1 MINLTTNTKSFS
13 VEKGTAGGKSGG
25 GNSVSSTKII
35 KQIINQGGGSGTGS
49 GGGSSSYDVFIGAT
63 ADNPGRQGLVPQ
75 PLAGQDTLFLKGN
88 GLWEKVFQFIRE
100 DEEGNIY
107 IDGKAT
113 KFGSPIYLKDIFSNQ
128 QDLAEN
134 LRKIEIHDNV
144 KLDKNSE
151 FVGNVTVDSSLAVSG
166 DVSVGGSS
174 DFLGE
179 SRFSNNVI
187 FNRNQANGSG
197 PNKVTVNADLE
208 VNGKSNFTD
217 DMTATNITVDYLTVT
232 KLAHFFELVID
243 KIRASQGQI
252 IITDANAKI
261 DYVEKADG
269 VSRLYWRADSENQ
282 SNLSLNEFVEGDQIV
297 CQTFNRGQMQKNDD
311 GSYHGFN
318 VSNKYYWVVCSGVGQ
333 GVEKTFPDSEGNP
346 GEKHVYNFVEI
357 SDSDTVSPKDG
368 AFLPEIGDE
377 IVQLGNR
384 TDTLRQAAII
394 ISAYNNAYLDKG
406 IKAPAL
412 VQYDGINDFKLD
424 THRLNVISKG
434 LNRFMGSYLTSD
446 GKTDIVDKIGNVET
460 TTNNKFS
467 EIQQTI
473 DGITQTVSNNKT
485 EIEKTNKTLTDFKTD
500 SSSNFSEII
509 DRMNGIDGSI
519 GGINSSIG
527 GINSSI
533 GGING
538 VIDKIN
544 SSIGGINSSIG
555 GIKDNLGNLTIQV
568 NTNTE
573 NISKIDQ
580 RADQIQ
586 ATVTQNKKSIAT
598 INSSIGTLSG
608 KVTENTTNISQLTQ
622 RADQIQASV
631 TQNSE
636 RIEEVSGSVSGDLT
650 GIRNQVTTNT
660 NKIAALTIK
669 ADNINS
675 KVESNTTKIEKNGKD
690 IGTANEKLTAMQTTI
705 TNNKSEIDQRADQ
718 ISATVSGH
726 TTKIDNLTGKVTQN
740 TTDIANLSVKADK
753 IQSTVTKI
761 DGDYVTSSTL
771 TQTSRE
777 ILAQVSNTYIK
788 INDGKVIINAAVDEK
803 TGEMKNDID
812 SIKKGNIELNG
823 NTTINGNLTIQNAT
837 DGLTL
842 VGTGGTTEIRSK
854 DIGDFF
860 DYIKNPTKYWEMK
873 QTNTGPGMMM
883 WQDGNSYK
891 EKFVNDN
898 VDAKQTISIP
908 ANTKVTFTDTEAVF
922 AEQSLRNMG
931 FFPMVIHDP
940 DNLSRYRV
948 NVTDNSFTFIQ
959 FIVKKFDYIW
969 TFINKDTGAL
979 IQTFTAVDHG
989 EFTVKEAVPNCQV
1002 RVQVYAYIDK
1012 WETWRTSFDYNGKHY
1027 TLGNNSKVD
1036 LVDWAV
1042 PIVWTHFTFTSQDPT
1057 VNNLIGFNGQAY
1069 NFGGGNGMF
1078 IGSTGLQAK
1087 FGDYTFMINPKD
1099 ITNRTEN
1106 GNEVFQKGI
1115 WCVNKYKYTKYEGP
1129 FNDFETAKSQF
1140 LTQGRSFGTRNVRAV
1155 TTSGKI
1161 LVLPEDDII
1170 LVSDF
1175 LAVSGNTGKID
1186 VQIYFPPCN
1195 GPDFDGHEVKI
1206 MQIHKERSSQDSTCH
1221 IFTTDDFYP
1230 IYSQSGNHFNDY
1242 NFSLET
1248 RTFIPNWLMGS
1259 WIMI

>member
-25 GNSVSSTKII
+25 NGSGSTIKII

-49 GGGSSSYDVFIGAT
+49 GGISSSVDVFIGAT

-75 PLAGQDTLFLKGN
+75 PLAGQNTLFLKGN
-88 GLWEKVFQFIRE
+88 GLWDKVFQFIRE

-134 LRKIEIHDNV
+134 LRKIEFHDNV
-144 KLDKNSE
+144 QFDKKTD
-151 FVGNVTVDSSLAVSG
+151 FVG

-179 SRFSNNVI
+179 TRFSNNVI
-187 FNRNQANGSG
+187 FNRNQADGSG

-261 DYVEKADG
+261 DYVEKVDG

-333 GVEKTFPDSEGNP
+333 GVEKIFPDSEGNP

-357 SDSDTVSPKDG
+357 SDSNTVSPKDG

-384 TDTLRQAAII
+384 SDTLRQAAII

-406 IKAPAL
+406 IKAPAI
-412 VQYDGINDFKLD
+412 VQYDGINDFSLEK
-424 THRLNVISKG
+424 HRLNVISKG
-434 LNRFMGSYLTSD
+434 LNRFMGSYLTGD

-485 EIEKTNKTLTDFKTD
+485 YIEN
-500 SSSNFSEII
+500 
-509 DRMNGIDGSI
+509 
-519 GGINSSIG
+519 
-527 GINSSI
+527 
-533 GGING
+533 
-538 VIDKIN
+538 IN

-580 RADQIQ
+580 KADQIQ
-586 ATVTQNKKSIAT
+586 TQVTQNKNSITT

-608 KVTENTTNISQLTQ
+608 KVTENTTNISKLNQ
-622 RADQIQASV
+622 RADSIQASV

-660 NKIAALTIK
+660 NNIAALKIT
-669 ADNINS
+669 ANNINS
-675 KVESNTTKIEKNGKD
+675 KVESN
-690 IGTANEKLTAMQTTI
+690 
-705 TNNKSEIDQRADQ
+705 
-718 ISATVSGH
+718 

-740 TTDIANLSVKADK
+740 TTNISNIDQKADR
-753 IQSTVTKI
+753 IQSTVTRI
-761 DGDYVTSSTL
+761 DGDYVRSSQL
-771 TQTSRE
+771 TQTSTE

-788 INDGKVIINAAVDEK
+788 IGDDNITLGGNTIVKGSLTLTQNDQGFKLVGSDGVTEIMPKSIGTYDEFKASNTSTQNVVKTINCNGAQSTTDGILRFEGAIIIYLGDRKKGDFIKVRFNTFESKVTNGWTGSSFTNSFDISNSFSAKVMNQYNSAVLHNWNTVYAGSEYSYTFDSNTPNARIYVTFKGNTLYSTWIGNYDVMHDGK
-803 TGEMKNDID
+803 
-812 SIKKGNIELNG
+812 
-823 NTTINGNLTIQNAT
+823 
-837 DGLTL
+837 
-842 VGTGGTTEIRSK
+842 
-854 DIGDFF
+854 
-860 DYIKNPTKYWEMK
+860 
-873 QTNTGPGMMM
+873 
-883 WQDGNSYK
+883 
-891 EKFVNDN
+891 
-898 VDAKQTISIP
+898 
-908 ANTKVTFTDTEAVF
+908 
-922 AEQSLRNMG
+922 
-931 FFPMVIHDP
+931 PMP
-940 DNLSRYRV
+940 M
-948 NVTDNSFTFIQ
+948 
-959 FIVKKFDYIW
+959 
-969 TFINKDTGAL
+969 
-979 IQTFTAVDHG
+979 
-989 EFTVKEAVPNCQV
+989 PN
-1002 RVQVYAYIDK
+1002 AYIQL
-1012 WETWRTSFDYNGKHY
+1012 TGTVTLPTSAHMLIGYDGWGVNF
-1027 TLGNNSKVD
+1027 GNNKTVYCGKDGFIACYGNNEFRITSEGISHNNMATTHTIIGSSSSSSPAIYEVQDPVD
-1036 LVDWAV
+1036 LVLCKSGYCKIIMPNTPYNGQTIKVLDKSPDETW
-1042 PIVWTHFTFTSQDPT
+1042 ID
-1057 VNNLIGFNGQAY
+1057 FNGKYVCPADTQY
-1069 NFGGGNGMF
+1069 
-1078 IGSTGLQAK
+1078 GSRSLNNNWAC
-1087 FGDYTFMINPKD
+1087 
-1099 ITNRTEN
+1099 
-1106 GNEVFQKGI
+1106 KGTYPRLFTYLDNT
-1115 WCVNKYKYTKYEGP
+1115 WYE
-1129 FNDFETAKSQF
+1129 E
-1140 LTQGRSFGTRNVRAV
+1140 
-1155 TTSGKI
+1155 
-1161 LVLPEDDII
+1161 
-1170 LVSDF
+1170 
-1175 LAVSGNTGKID
+1175 
-1186 VQIYFPPCN
+1186 Y
-1195 GPDFDGHEVKI
+1195 
-1206 MQIHKERSSQDSTCH
+1206 
-1221 IFTTDDFYP
+1221 
-1230 IYSQSGNHFNDY
+1230 
-1242 NFSLET
+1242 
-1248 RTFIPNWLMGS
+1248 MG
-1259 WIMI
+1259 

>member
-13 VEKGTAGGKSGG
+13 VEKGTAGGKTGGVGSG
-25 GNSVSSTKII
+25 SSTKII
-35 KQIINQGGGSGTGS
+35 KQIINQGGEGSGS
-49 GGGSSSYDVFIGAT
+49 VDVFTGAT

-113 KFGSPIYLKDIFSNQ
+113 KFGSPLYLKDIFSNQ

-179 SRFSNNVI
+179 TRFSNNVI
-187 FNRNQANGSG
+187 FNRNQPNGSG

-261 DYVEKADG
+261 DYVEKTG
-269 VSRLYWRADSENQ
+269 SVSRLYWRADSENQ

-357 SDSDTVSPKDG
+357 SDSDSVSPKDG

-394 ISAYNNAYLDKG
+394 ISAYNNTYLDKG
-406 IKAPAL
+406 IKAPAI
-412 VQYDGINDFKLD
+412 VQYDGINDFSLES
-424 THRLNVISKG
+424 HRLNVISKG
-434 LNRFMGSYLTSD
+434 LNRFMGSYLTAD

-509 DRMNGIDGSI
+509 DRMNGIDGSL
-519 GGINSSIG
+519 GDINSS
-527 GINSSI
+527 
-533 GGING
+533 
-538 VIDKIN
+538 V
-544 SSIGGINSSIG
+544 G

-580 RADQIQ
+580 KADKIS

-636 RIEEVSGSVSGDLT
+636 KIEEFSGSVSGDLT

-660 NKIAALTIK
+660 NNIAALTIK

-675 KVESNTTKIEKNGKD
+675 KVESNTTKIEKNGTD
-690 IGTANEKLTAMQTTI
+690 IGTANEKLTTMQTTI
-705 TNNKSEIDQRADQ
+705 TNNKSEIDQRADK
-718 ISATVSGH
+718 ISATVSSH
-726 TTKIDNLTGKVTQN
+726 TEQIDNLTGKVTTN
-740 TTDIANLSVKADK
+740 TTNISNIDQKADK
-753 IQSTVTKI
+753 IQTTVTKI
-761 DGDYVTSSTL
+761 EGDYVISSQL

-777 ILAQVSNTYIK
+777 ILAQVSKTYIK
-788 INDGKVIINAAVDEK
+788 IEDGKVIINAAVDEK

-842 VGTGGTTEIRSK
+842 VGKGGNTEIRSK
-854 DIGDFF
+854 DIGNFF

-873 QTNTGPGMMM
+873 QTNSGPGMYSY
-883 WQDGNSYK
+883 QDGRDSK

-922 AEQSLRNMG
+922 TEQSLRNMG
-931 FFPMVIHDP
+931 FFPMVIRDP
-940 DNLSRYRV
+940 DNTNRYRV
-948 NVTDNSFTFIQ
+948 NTNDNKTTFID
-959 FIVKKFDYIW
+959 FVVKKFEYIW
-969 TFINKDTGAL
+969 TFVNKDTGAL
-979 IQTFTAVDHG
+979 IKTFTGVDHG
-989 EFTVKEAVPNCQV
+989 EFSVTEAIPNCQL
-1002 RVQVYAYIDK
+1002 RVQIYAYIDK
-1012 WETWRTSFDYNGKHY
+1012 WNTWRTSFSYNGKNY
-1027 TLGNNSKVD
+1027 TLGNNSKLD
-1036 LVDWAV
+1036 LLDWAV

-1057 VNNLIGFNGQAY
+1057 VNNLIGYNGQAY

-1099 ITNRTEN
+1099 ITNRTPN

-1115 WCVNKYKYTKYEGP
+1115 WYVNKYKYTKFEGP
-1129 FNDFETAKSQF
+1129 FNGFETAKSIF
-1140 LTQGRSFGTRNVRAV
+1140 LTQGRSFCSKNVRAV
-1155 TTSGKI
+1155 TSSGKI
-1161 LVLPEDDII
+1161 QVLPEDDII

-1175 LAVSGNTGKID
+1175 VSVSGNTGKID

-1195 GPDFDGHEVKI
+1195 GPEFDGHEIKI
-1206 MQIHKERSSQDSTCH
+1206 MQIHKSRSSQDSTCN
-1221 IFTTDDFYP
+1221 IYTTDDFYP
-1230 IYSQSGNHFNDY
+1230 IYNQSGNYFKDY
-1242 NFSLET
+1242 NFGYET
-1248 RTFIPNWLMGS
+1248 RTFIPNQLMGS

>member
-25 GNSVSSTKII
+25 VGSGSTTKII
-35 KQIINQGGGSGTGS
+35 KQIINQGGGSGS
-49 GGGSSSYDVFIGAT
+49 GGVSYDVFTGAT

-75 PLAGQDTLFLKGN
+75 PLAGQNTLFLKGN
-88 GLWEKVFQFIRE
+88 GIWDKVFQFIRE

-128 QDLAEN
+128 QDLEEN

-187 FNRNQANGSG
+187 FNRNQADGSG

-261 DYVEKADG
+261 DYVEKSGG

-311 GSYHGFN
+311 GSYQGFN

-333 GVEKTFPDSEGNP
+333 GVEKTFPDSDGNP

-384 TDTLRQAAII
+384 SDTLRQAAII

-406 IKAPAL
+406 IKAPAI

-446 GKTDIVDKIGNVET
+446 GKTDIVDKIGDVET

-473 DGITQTVSNNKT
+473 DGIKQTVSNNKT
-485 EIEKTNKTLTDFKTD
+485 SIEN
-500 SSSNFSEII
+500 
-509 DRMNGIDGSI
+509 
-519 GGINSSIG
+519 INSSIG
-527 GINSSI
+527 NINSSI

-538 VIDKIN
+538 VIDN
-544 SSIGGINSSIG
+544 INSSIG
-555 GIKDNLGNLTIQV
+555 GIKDNLGDLTIQV

-573 NISKIDQ
+573 NISQ
-580 RADQIQ
+580 LTQTAEQIQ
-586 ATVTQNKKSIAT
+586 STVTQNKKSIAT
-598 INSSIGTLSG
+598 INSSIGTLTG
-608 KVTENTTNISQLTQ
+608 KVTENTTNISKLNQ

-636 RIEEVSGSVSGDLT
+636 RLEDFSVAVSGNLT
-650 GIRNQVTTNT
+650 NIRNQVITNT
-660 NKIAALTIK
+660 NKISSLTIK

-675 KVESNTTKIEKNGKD
+675 KVESNTTKIEKNGTD
-690 IGTANEKLTAMQTTI
+690 IGTVNEKLESMQTTI

-718 ISATVSGH
+718 ISATVSSH
-726 TTKIDNLTGKVTQN
+726 TEKIDNLTGKVTQN
-740 TTDIANLSVKADK
+740 TTNISKIDQKADS
-753 IQSTVTKI
+753 IQSTVTRI
-761 DGDYVTSSTL
+761 EGDYVTSSQL
-771 TQTSRE
+771 TQTSTE

-803 TGEMKNDID
+803 TGEIRDDID
-812 SIKKGNIELNG
+812 SIKRGNIELNG

-842 VGTGGTTEIRSK
+842 VGNGGTTEIRSK

-860 DYIKNPTKYWEMK
+860 DYIKNPQQYFEAV
-873 QTNTGPGMMM
+873 QTSGAGMQMY
-883 WQDGNSYK
+883 QDGSSYK
-891 EKFVNDN
+891 EMFGNDN
-898 VDAKQTISIP
+898 VEAKQTISIP
-908 ANTKVTFTDTEAVF
+908 ANTQVLWDNTGYAF
-922 AEQSLRNMG
+922 AAQSRYNMG
-931 FFPMVIHDP
+931 FIP
-940 DNLSRYRV
+940 
-948 NVTDNSFTFIQ
+948 NVVHEDNSGQKRIKVQTPDGATTFIQ
-959 FIVKKFDYIW
+959 F
-969 TFINKDTGAL
+969 
-979 IQTFTAVDHG
+979 
-989 EFTVKEAVPNCQV
+989 TVKEVQYTWTFTDEETGAVLKSGTNVTKGSFNVGANAITKCSV
-1002 RVQVYAYIDK
+1002 RIQIYVKVDK
-1012 WETWRTSFDYNGKHY
+1012 WEVWKNSWSYNGKNY
-1027 TLGNNSKVD
+1027 TLSNNSKAQTM
-1036 LVDWAV
+1036 DWVV
-1042 PIVWTHFTFTSQDPT
+1042 PIPYTFFTLVSKNPE
-1057 VNNLIGFNGQAY
+1057 VNNSIGYNGQAF
-1069 NFGGGNGMF
+1069 NFGGGDGLF
-1078 IGSTGLQAK
+1078 IGQKGLQAK
-1087 FGDYTFMINPKD
+1087 YGDYCFMINPKHLQHVSD
-1099 ITNRTEN
+1099 VE
-1106 GNEVFQKGI
+1106 GEAAQYFPKGI
-1115 WCVNKYKYTKYEGP
+1115 WEINKTTFTHATGP
-1129 FNDFETAKSQF
+1129 FNKLETATSEYI
-1140 LTQGRSFGTRNVRAV
+1140 TMGRSFGSYNVRHV
-1155 TTSGKI
+1155 TSSGNI
-1161 LVLPEDDII
+1161 CVLPEDDII
-1170 LVSDF
+1170 VISQIF
-1175 LAVSGNTGKID
+1175 TSINAKIN
-1186 VQIYFPPCN
+1186 VTVIFPPGNDGSFN
-1195 GPDFDGHEVKI
+1195 GHIVKI
-1206 MQIHKERSSQDSTCH
+1206 VHIQRDGSDTKSSVTIKTS
-1221 IFTTDDFYP
+1221 DDFYP
-1230 IYSQSGNHFNDY
+1230 IYNQSGSKWTSTKLNY
-1242 NFSLET
+1242 CVK
-1248 RTFIPNWLMGS
+1248 TFVQVGTPMMGH
-1259 WIMI
+1259 WIME

>member
-25 GNSVSSTKII
+25 VGSGSTKII
-35 KQIINQGGGSGTGS
+35 KQIINQGGGSGS
-49 GGGSSSYDVFIGAT
+49 GGGSSVDVFTGAT

-75 PLAGQDTLFLKGN
+75 PLAGQNTLFLKGN
-88 GLWEKVFQFIRE
+88 GLWDKVFQFIRE

-134 LRKIEIHDNV
+134 LREIEFHDNV
-144 KLDKNSE
+144 KLDKDSE

-179 SRFSNNVI
+179 TRFSNNVI
-187 FNRNQANGSG
+187 FNRNQPNGSG

-217 DMTATNITVDYLTVT
+217 DMTATSITVDYLTVT

-261 DYVEKADG
+261 DYVEKVDG

-311 GSYHGFN
+311 GSYQGFN

-333 GVEKTFPDSEGNP
+333 GVEKTFSDSEGNP

-384 TDTLRQAAII
+384 SDTLRQAAII

-406 IKAPAL
+406 IKAPAI

-446 GKTDIVDKIGNVET
+446 GKTDIVDKIGDVET

-473 DGITQTVSNNKT
+473 EGITQTVSNNKT
-485 EIEKTNKTLTDFKTD
+485 SIEN
-500 SSSNFSEII
+500 
-509 DRMNGIDGSI
+509 
-519 GGINSSIG
+519 
-527 GINSSI
+527 
-533 GGING
+533 
-538 VIDKIN
+538 
-544 SSIGGINSSIG
+544 
-555 GIKDNLGNLTIQV
+555 
-568 NTNTE
+568 
-573 NISKIDQ
+573 
-580 RADQIQ
+580 
-586 ATVTQNKKSIAT
+586 

-622 RADQIQASV
+622 RADSIQVSV

-636 RIEEVSGSVSGDLT
+636 RIEEVSDSVSGDLT

-660 NKIAALTIK
+660 NNIAALTIK

-675 KVESNTTKIEKNGKD
+675 KVESNTTKIEKIGTD
-690 IGTANEKLTAMQTTI
+690 IGTANEKLDSMQTTI

-718 ISATVSGH
+718 ISATVSSH
-726 TTKIDNLTGKVTQN
+726 TEQIDNLTGKVTQN
-740 TTDIANLSVKADK
+740 TTNISKIDQKADS
-753 IQSTVTKI
+753 IQSTVTRI
-761 DGDYVTSSTL
+761 EGDYVTSSQL
-771 TQTSRE
+771 TQTSTE

-803 TGEMKNDID
+803 TGEIRDDID
-812 SIKKGNIELNG
+812 SIKRGNIELNG
-823 NTTINGNLTIQNAT
+823 NTTINGNLTVQNAT

-860 DYIKNPTKYWEMK
+860 DYIKNPYQYFEAV
-873 QTNTGPGMMM
+873 QTSGVGMQMY
-883 WQDGNSYK
+883 QDGSSYK
-891 EKFVNDN
+891 EMFVNDN

-908 ANTKVTFTDTEAVF
+908 ANTQVLWDNTGYAF
-922 AEQSLRNMG
+922 AAQSRYNMG
-931 FFPMVIHDP
+931 FFPNVVHEDNNGQTRIKVQTP
-940 DNLSRYRV
+940 DGA
-948 NVTDNSFTFIQ
+948 TTFIQ
-959 FIVKKFDYIW
+959 FIVKEVNYIW
-969 TFINKDTGAL
+969 TFVNEETGAL
-979 IQTFTAVDHG
+979 LKADANVTKG
-989 EFTVKEAVPNCQV
+989 
-1002 RVQVYAYIDK
+1002 
-1012 WETWRTSFDYNGKHY
+1012 SFDVGANSINKCSVRIQIYVKVDRWEVWKNSWSYNGKNY
-1027 TLGNNSKVD
+1027 TLSNNSKVQTM
-1036 LVDWAV
+1036 DWVV
-1042 PIVWTHFTFTSQDPT
+1042 PIPYTFFTLVSKNPE
-1057 VNNLIGFNGQAY
+1057 VNNLIGYNGQAF
-1069 NFGGGNGMF
+1069 NFGGGDGLF
-1078 IGSTGLQAK
+1078 IGQKGLQAK
-1087 FGDYTFMINPKD
+1087 YGDYCFMINPQQLVHQSGV
-1099 ITNRTEN
+1099 E
-1106 GNEVFQKGI
+1106 GEAAQYYPKGI
-1115 WCVNKYKYTKYEGP
+1115 WEINKSTFTHATGP
-1129 FNDFETAKSQF
+1129 FNKLETATSEYI
-1140 LTQGRSFGTRNVRAV
+1140 TMGRSFGSYNVRHV
-1155 TTSGKI
+1155 TSSGNI
-1161 LVLPEDDII
+1161 CVLPEDDII
-1170 LVSDF
+1170 VISQIF
-1175 LAVSGNTGKID
+1175 TSINANINVTVIFPTGNDGR
-1186 VQIYFPPCN
+1186 
-1195 GPDFDGHEVKI
+1195 FDGHIVKVVHI
-1206 MQIHKERSSQDSTCH
+1206 QRNGSDTRSSVTVKAS
-1221 IFTTDDFYP
+1221 DDFYP
-1230 IYSQSGNHFNDY
+1230 IYNQSGSKWTSTKLGY
-1242 NFSLET
+1242 CVK
-1248 RTFIPNWLMGS
+1248 TFVQVGTPMMGH
-1259 WIMI
+1259 WIME

>member
-25 GNSVSSTKII
+25 NGSGSTTKII
-35 KQIINQGGGSGTGS
+35 KQIINQGGGSSGSVGGS
-49 GGGSSSYDVFIGAT
+49 GSVDVFTGAT

-75 PLAGQDTLFLKGN
+75 PLAGQNTLFLKGN
-88 GLWEKVFQFIRE
+88 GIWDKVFKFIRE

-144 KLDKNSE
+144 KLDKDSE
-151 FVGNVTVDSSLAVSG
+151 FVGNVTVDSSLAVYG
-166 DVSVGGSS
+166 DVSVGGQS

-187 FNRNQANGSG
+187 FNRNQPNGSG

-261 DYVEKADG
+261 DYVEKVDG

-333 GVEKTFPDSEGNP
+333 GVEKTFSDSEGNP

-384 TDTLRQAAII
+384 SDTLRQAAII

-406 IKAPAL
+406 IKAPAI

-424 THRLNVISKG
+424 THRLNIISKG

-460 TTNNKFS
+460 ITNNKFS

-485 EIEKTNKTLTDFKTD
+485 SIEN
-500 SSSNFSEII
+500 
-509 DRMNGIDGSI
+509 
-519 GGINSSIG
+519 INSSIG
-527 GINSSI
+527 NINSS
-533 GGING
+533 
-538 VIDKIN
+538 
-544 SSIGGINSSIG
+544 
-555 GIKDNLGNLTIQV
+555 LGNLSGKV
-568 NTNTE
+568 ETNTE
-573 NISKIDQ
+573 NISKLEQ
-580 RADQIQ
+580 KADEIQ
-586 ATVTQNKKSIAT
+586 ATVTQNKNSITT
-598 INSSIGTLSG
+598 INSSIGTLTG

-660 NKIAALTIK
+660 NNIAALTIK

-675 KVESNTTKIEKNGKD
+675 KVESNTTKIEKNGTD

-705 TNNKSEIDQRADQ
+705 TNNKSEIDQRADE
-718 ISATVSGH
+718 ISATVSSH
-726 TTKIDNLTGKVTQN
+726 TEKIDNLTGKVTQN
-740 TTDIANLSVKADK
+740 TTNISKIDQKADS
-753 IQSTVTKI
+753 IQSTVTRI
-761 DGDYVTSSTL
+761 EGDYVTSSQL
-771 TQTSRE
+771 TQTSTE

-803 TGEMKNDID
+803 TGEIRDDID
-812 SIKKGNIELNG
+812 SIKRGNIELNG
-823 NTTINGNLTIQNAT
+823 NTTINGNLTVQNAT

-860 DYIKNPTKYWEMK
+860 DYIKNPQQYFEAV
-873 QTNTGPGMMM
+873 QTSGAGMQMY
-883 WQDGNSYK
+883 QDGSSYK
-891 EKFVNDN
+891 EMFVNDN

-908 ANTKVTFTDTEAVF
+908 ANTQVLWDNTGYAFMA
-922 AEQSLRNMG
+922 QNRYNMG
-931 FFPMVIHDP
+931 FIPNIVHEDNNGQTRIKVQTP
-940 DNLSRYRV
+940 DGA
-948 NVTDNSFTFIQ
+948 TTFIQ
-959 FIVKKFDYIW
+959 FIVKEVNYIW
-969 TFINKDTGAL
+969 TFVNDETGAL
-979 IQTFTAVDHG
+979 IKTDANVIKG
-989 EFTVKEAVPNCQV
+989 
-1002 RVQVYAYIDK
+1002 
-1012 WETWRTSFDYNGKHY
+1012 SFDVGATAIPKCRVRIQIYVKVDRWEVWKNSWSYNGKNY
-1027 TLGNNSKVD
+1027 TLSNNSKVQTM
-1036 LVDWAV
+1036 DWVV
-1042 PIVWTHFTFTSQDPT
+1042 PIPYTFFTLVSKNPE
-1057 VNNLIGFNGQAY
+1057 VNNLIGYNGQAF
-1069 NFGGGNGMF
+1069 NFGGGNGLF
-1078 IGSTGLQAK
+1078 IGQKGLQAK
-1087 FGDYTFMINPKD
+1087 YGDYCFMINP
-1099 ITNRTEN
+1099 EQLVHQS
-1106 GNEVFQKGI
+1106 GVEGEAAQYYPKGI
-1115 WCVNKYKYTKYEGP
+1115 WEINKTTFTHATGP
-1129 FNDFETAKSQF
+1129 FNKLETATSEYI
-1140 LTQGRSFGTRNVRAV
+1140 TMGRSFGSYNVRHV
-1155 TTSGKI
+1155 TSSGNI
-1161 LVLPEDDII
+1161 CVLPEDDII
-1170 LVSDF
+1170 VIS
-1175 LAVSGNTGKID
+1175 
-1186 VQIYFPPCN
+1186 QIFTSINANINVTVIFPPGN
-1195 GPDFDGHEVKI
+1195 DGRFDGHIVKVVHI
-1206 MQIHKERSSQDSTCH
+1206 QRVGSDTKSSVTVKTSDN
-1221 IFTTDDFYP
+1221 FYP
-1230 IYSQSGNHFNDY
+1230 IYHQDG
-1242 NFSLET
+1242 T
-1248 RTFIPNWLMGS
+1248 RLTSFKLNYAIKTFVQVGTPMMGH
-1259 WIMI
+1259 WITE

>member
-13 VEKGTAGGKSGG
+13 VEKGTAGKSGG
-25 GNSVSSTKII
+25 NGSGSTTII
-35 KQIINQGGGSGTGS
+35 KQIINQGGGGSGS
-49 GGGSSSYDVFIGAT
+49 GGSSVSYDVFTGAT

-88 GLWEKVFQFIRE
+88 GLWDLVFKYIRE
-100 DEEGNIY
+100 DEEGNIF

-113 KFGSPIYLKDIFSNQ
+113 KFGSPLYLKDIFSNQ

-134 LRKIEIHDNV
+134 LREIEIHDNV

-187 FNRNQANGSG
+187 FNRNQSDGSG

-243 KIRASQGQI
+243 KIRASQGQV

-261 DYVEKADG
+261 DYVEKVDG

-311 GSYHGFN
+311 GSYQGFN

-333 GVEKTFPDSEGNP
+333 GVEKTFSDSEGNP

-357 SDSDTVSPKDG
+357 SNSDTISPKDG

-384 TDTLRQAAII
+384 RDTLRQAAII

-406 IKAPAL
+406 IKAPAI
-412 VQYDGINDFKLD
+412 VQYDGINDFSLEK
-424 THRLNVISKG
+424 HRLNVISKG
-434 LNRFMGSYLTSD
+434 LNRFMGSYLTGD

-473 DGITQTVSNNKT
+473 DGITQTVKNNKT
-485 EIEKTNKTLTDFKTD
+485 EIEKTNKTLSDFKAD
-500 SSSNFSEII
+500 SSSNFSGII
-509 DRMNGIDGSI
+509 DRMNGIDGSL
-519 GGINSSIG
+519 
-527 GINSSI
+527 
-533 GGING
+533 
-538 VIDKIN
+538 
-544 SSIGGINSSIG
+544 G

-580 RADQIQ
+580 KADQIQ
-586 ATVTQNKKSIAT
+586 ATVTQNKNSITT

-608 KVTENTTNISQLTQ
+608 KITENTTNISKLTQ

-660 NKIAALTIK
+660 ENIAALTIK

-675 KVESNTTKIEKNGKD
+675 TVESNTTKIEKNGTD
-690 IGTANEKLTAMQTTI
+690 IGTINENLSSMKTTI

-718 ISATVSGH
+718 ISATVSRH
-726 TTKIDNLTGKVTQN
+726 TEKIADLTGEVLKN
-740 TTDIANLSVKADK
+740 TTDISKVDQRADK
-753 IQSTVTKI
+753 IQFYVTKI
-761 DGDYVTSSTL
+761 DGDYVTSSQL
-771 TQTSRE
+771 TQTSTE

-803 TGEMKNDID
+803 TGEIRDDID
-812 SIKKGNIELNG
+812 SIKRGNIELNG

-854 DIGDFF
+854 DIGNFF
-860 DYIKNPTKYWEMK
+860 DYIQSPVQYFEMT
-873 QTNTGPGMMM
+873 QTSGAGMQMY
-883 WQDGNSYK
+883 QDGRDYK
-891 EKFVNDN
+891 EMFVNDN

-908 ANTKVTFTDTEAVF
+908 ANTKVSWDGSDYVFTA
-922 AEQSLRNMG
+922 QNRYNMG
-931 FFPMVIHDP
+931 FFPLVQNETTDGKTRRIKVQTP
-940 DNLSRYRV
+940 DGA
-948 NVTDNSFTFIQ
+948 TTFIQ
-959 FIVKKFDYIW
+959 FTVKEVNYIW
-969 TFINKDTGAL
+969 TFINDETGAL
-979 IQTFTAVDHG
+979 IHSDANVTKGSFEVGATAIPKCRVRIQIY
-989 EFTVKEAVPNCQV
+989 VKV
-1002 RVQVYAYIDK
+1002 DK
-1012 WETWRTSFDYNGKHY
+1012 WEVWRNSWSYNGKNY
-1027 TLGNNSKVD
+1027 TLSNNSKVQT
-1036 LVDWAV
+1036 LDWSV
-1042 PIVWTHFTFTSQDPT
+1042 PVVFTNITLESKNPE
-1057 VNNLIGFNGQAY
+1057 VNNLIGYNGQAF
-1069 NFGGGNGMF
+1069 NFGGGNGLF
-1078 IGSTGLQAK
+1078 IGSAGLQAK
-1087 FGDYTFMINPKD
+1087 YDDFCFMINPKEIIKLGVENQTYS
-1099 ITNRTEN
+1099 IT
-1106 GNEVFQKGI
+1106 FPKGI
-1115 WCVNKYKYTKYEGP
+1115 WSINKELFTHATGP
-1129 FNDFETAKSQF
+1129 FNAFETATSEYI
-1140 LTQGRSFGTRNVRAV
+1140 TAGRSFGVKNVRQV
-1155 TTSGKI
+1155 TSSGKI
-1161 LVLPEDDII
+1161 YVLPQDDYIV
-1170 LVSDF
+1170 VSEVTSPND
-1175 LAVSGNTGKID
+1175 LNINVE
-1186 VQIYFPPCN
+1186 IYFPPCN
-1195 GPDFDGHEVKI
+1195 GPEYVGHEVKI
-1206 MQIHKERSSQDSTCH
+1206 VHMQRDGSH
-1221 IFTTDDFYP
+1221 TTSRVTIKCVDNYYP
-1230 IYSQSGNHFNDY
+1230 IYTEAGRHFTSEELTY
-1242 NFSLET
+1242 TTAYF
-1248 RTFIPNWLMGS
+1248 FANWSMRGH
-1259 WIMI
+1259 WVQR

>member
-25 GNSVSSTKII
+25 VGYGSTKII
-35 KQIINQGGGSGTGS
+35 KQIINQGGSVGSS
-49 GGGSSSYDVFIGAT
+49 GSSYDVFTGAT

-75 PLAGQDTLFLKGN
+75 PLAGQNTLFLKGN

-128 QDLAEN
+128 QDLEEN

-144 KLDKNSE
+144 KLDKDSE

-179 SRFSNNVI
+179 TRFSNNVI
-187 FNRNQANGSG
+187 FNRNQPDGSG

-261 DYVEKADG
+261 DYVEKVDG

-311 GSYHGFN
+311 GSYNGFN

-333 GVEKTFPDSEGNP
+333 GVEKTFSDSDGNP

-357 SDSDTVSPKDG
+357 SDSEQVSPKDG

-406 IKAPAL
+406 IKAPAI

-446 GKTDIVDKIGNVET
+446 GKTDIVDKIGDIET

-467 EIQQTI
+467 EIQQTV

-485 EIEKTNKTLTDFKTD
+485 SIENIN
-500 SSSNFSEII
+500 S
-509 DRMNGIDGSI
+509 SI
-519 GGINSSIG
+519 GDINSSIG

-533 GGING
+533 GGIN
-538 VIDKIN
+538 
-544 SSIGGINSSIG
+544 SS
-555 GIKDNLGNLTIQV
+555 LGNLTIQV

-580 RADQIQ
+580 
-586 ATVTQNKKSIAT
+586 K
-598 INSSIGTLSG
+598 
-608 KVTENTTNISQLTQ
+608 
-622 RADQIQASV
+622 ADQIQASV

-650 GIRNQVTTNT
+650 GIINQVTTNT
-660 NKIAALTIK
+660 NNIAALKIK

-675 KVESNTTKIEKNGKD
+675 KVESNTTKIEKNGTD
-690 IGTANEKLTAMQTTI
+690 IGTANEKLDSMQTTI

-718 ISATVSGH
+718 ISATVSSH
-726 TTKIDNLTGKVTQN
+726 TEKIDNLTGKVNTN
-740 TTDIANLSVKADK
+740 TTNISKIDQKADS
-753 IQSTVTKI
+753 IQSTVTRI
-761 DGDYVTSSTL
+761 EGDYVTSSQL
-771 TQTSRE
+771 TQTSTE
-777 ILAQVSNTYIK
+777 ILAQVSKTYIK
-788 INDGKVIINAAVDEK
+788 IEDGKVIINAVVDEK
-803 TGEMKNDID
+803 TGEIRDDID
-812 SIKKGNIELNG
+812 SIKRGNIELNG

-842 VGTGGTTEIRSK
+842 VGNGGTTEIRSK
-854 DIGDFF
+854 NIGNFF
-860 DYIKNPTKYWEMK
+860 DYIKNPTKYWLMT
-873 QTNTGPGMMM
+873 QTTNGPGMMM
-883 WQDGNSYK
+883 YQDGSVNK

-898 VDAKQTISIP
+898 DEANQTFSIP
-908 ANTKVTFTDTEAVF
+908 ANTKVSFAGAAVVYV
-922 AEQSLRNMG
+922 EQSLKNMG
-931 FFPMVIHDP
+931 FIPRVTRDPKNLNRYIINVP
-940 DNLSRYRV
+940 DNSL
-948 NVTDNSFTFIQ
+948 TFIQ
-959 FIVKKFDYIW
+959 FIVKKFEMIW
-969 TFINKDTGAL
+969 TFINKDTGDV
-979 IQTFTAVDHG
+979 IKTFTNVDHG
-989 EFTVKEAVPNCQV
+989 EFSVTEAVPNCKIRCQV
-1002 RVQVYAYIDK
+1002 SAYIDEWVVWK
-1012 WETWRTSFDYNGKHY
+1012 ESFSYNGKNY
-1027 TLGNNSKVD
+1027 TLGSNSKAD
-1036 LVDWAV
+1036 LNKWAV
-1042 PIVWTHFTFTSQDPT
+1042 PISLTNFTLTSQDPT
-1057 VNNLIGFNGQAY
+1057 VNNLIGYNGQAY

-1078 IGSTGLQAK
+1078 IGKTGLQAK
-1087 FGDYTFMINPKD
+1087 FGDYTFMINPST
-1099 ITNRTEN
+1099 IRNATES
-1106 GNEVFQKGI
+1106 GTEVFREGI
-1115 WCVNKYKYTKYEGP
+1115 WSVNKYRFTTPQGP
-1129 FNDFETAKSQF
+1129 FTDFETSKSQF
-1140 LTQGRSFGTRNVRAV
+1140 LTQGRGFGVKNVRAPG
-1155 TTSGKI
+1155 TSGKI
-1161 LVLPEDDII
+1161 LILPEDDII
-1170 LVSDF
+1170 LVSEF
-1175 LAVSGNTGKID
+1175 SFVSGNMGNID
-1186 VQIYFPPCN
+1186 VEIYFPPCN
-1195 GPDFDGHEVKI
+1195 ETTFIGHEITI
-1206 MQIHKERSSQDSTCH
+1206 MQIHEPDSPTTSTCK
-1221 IFTTDDFYP
+1221 IFTTDNRYP
-1230 IYSQSGNHFNDY
+1230 LYKQDGTSFTSYTLDY
-1242 NFSLET
+1242 ET
-1248 RTFIPNWLMGS
+1248 RTFIPNFLMGR
-1259 WIMI
+1259 WVML